1 MTTGEAWGMMVGL
14 GLALTAITVLLNFL
28 ERKFSDEEAS
38 SEKFNTAG
46 RSVKTGLTGSVIVSQ
61 WTWAATLLQ
70 SSNVAWRYGITVR
83 RTALEPET
91 SRQAPHTGH
100 SHTRWSLTLHCN
112 PAQVLLEPRASLRHL
127 CGGLA
132 MR

>member
-83 RTALEPET
+83 RTAIEP
-91 SRQAPHTGH
+91 AG
-100 SHTRWSLTLHCN
+100 
-112 PAQVLLEPRASLRHL
+112 
-127 CGGLA
+127 
-132 MR
+132 

>member
-14 GLALTAITVLLNFL
+14 GLALTVITVLLNFL
-28 ERKFSDEEAS
+28 ERKFADEEAS

-70 SSNVAWRYGITVR
+70 SYNVAWRYGITVR
-83 RTALEPET
+83 RTALEP
-91 SRQAPHTGH
+91 AG
-100 SHTRWSLTLHCN
+100 
-112 PAQVLLEPRASLRHL
+112 
-127 CGGLA
+127 
-132 MR
+132 